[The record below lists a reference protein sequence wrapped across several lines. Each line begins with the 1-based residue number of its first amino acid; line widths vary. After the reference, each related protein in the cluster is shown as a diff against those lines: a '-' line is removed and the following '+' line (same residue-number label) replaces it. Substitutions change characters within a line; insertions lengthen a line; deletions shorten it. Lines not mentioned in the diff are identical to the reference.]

1 VKKVSISEAKNGL
14 SALIDQVKGGKSI
27 VILDRGRPVARLE
40 PIANR
45 DDDTRIA
52 QLVRDGIVRPPLK
65 PFPRRL
71 IAAPPPERSGSKT
84 LLDALLEERRH
95 GR

>member
-1 VKKVSISEAKNGL
+1 MKKVSISEAKNGL
-14 SALIDQVKGGKSI
+14 SALIDQVKAGKSI

-40 PIANR
+40 PVANR
-45 DDDTRIA
+45 GDQRIA

-65 PFPRRL
+65 PFPYRL
-71 IAAPPPERSGSKT
+71 IATAPPAGSGKKT
-84 LLDALLEERRH
+84 LLDALLEERRQ

>member
-1 VKKVSISEAKNGL
+1 MKKVSISEAKNGL
-14 SALIDQVKGGKSI
+14 SALIDQVKAGKSI

-40 PIANR
+40 PVANR
-45 DDDTRIA
+45 DDDRMA

-71 IAAPPPERSGSKT
+71 IATPPPAGSGKKT
-84 LLDALLEERRH
+84 LLDALLEERRQ

>member
-1 VKKVSISEAKNGL
+1 MKKVSISEAKNGL
-14 SALIDQVKGGKSI
+14 SALIDQVKAGKSI

-40 PIANR
+40 PVANR
-45 DDDTRIA
+45 GDERMA

-65 PFPRRL
+65 PFPHRL
-71 IAAPPPERSGSKT
+71 IATAPPGVAGKKT
-84 LLDALLEERRH
+84 LLDALLEERRQ

>member
-1 VKKVSISEAKNGL
+1 MKKVSISEAKNGL
-14 SALIDQVKGGKSI
+14 SALIDQVKAGKSI

-40 PIANR
+40 PVANR
-45 DDDTRIA
+45 DHARIA

-71 IAAPPPERSGSKT
+71 IATPPPERSGTKT
-84 LLDALLEERRH
+84 LLDALLDERRQ

>member
-1 VKKVSISEAKNGL
+1 MKTVSISEAKNGL
-14 SALIDQVKGGKSI
+14 SALVDQVKGGKSI

-40 PIANR
+40 PIMHR
-45 DDDTRIA
+45 DDDRLA
-52 QLVRDGIVRPPLK
+52 QLVRDGVVRPPLK

-71 IAAPPPERSGSKT
+71 IAAPPPGGSGAKT
-84 LLDALLEERRH
+84 LLDALLEERRE

>member
-1 VKKVSISEAKNGL
+1 MKKVSISEAKNGL
-14 SALIDQVKGGKSI
+14 SALIDQVKAGKSI

-40 PIANR
+40 PVANR
-45 DDDTRIA
+45 DDDRMA

-71 IAAPPPERSGSKT
+71 IATPPPGGSGKKT
-84 LLDALLEERRH
+84 LLDALLEERRQ